1 MLNLNH
7 LRVFYEAAKNMS
19 YTKAAKKLF
28 ITQPAV
34 STQIRL
40 LEDSLNLH
48 LFKKKGRSIQLTE
61 EGRTIFKYARRIFE
75 WEKEIENVISE
86 MNQLKVGNL
95 RLGTTKTYARYFM
108 PLLIHSFRTRYPGI
122 IIHLD
127 EGSSLDMIQSLIEL
141 KNEVAIIAKVED
153 NPSVNFIPFS
163 HEELVL
169 ILPPSHRLAR
179 RNEISIKEIAQE
191 PVIMKENGSGTRKM
205 VNALFKRNGINPEI
219 LMETSNT
226 EFIKELVGRGD
237 GISFLVKEAVLME
250 IKEGKLSSATLKE
263 GRMSLDISIAYLKDQ
278 PLSRPAQAFLK
289 ILNEIAPAKNK
300 RDDGIR
306 KIMARMLKEWK

>member
-1 MLNLNH
+1 MINLNH
-7 LRVFYEAAKNMS
+7 LRVFFEAAKNMS

-34 STQIRL
+34 STQIKL
-40 LEDSLNLH
+40 LEGAFNLH
-48 LFKKKGRSIQLTE
+48 LFKKKGRSIQLTD
-61 EGRTIFKYARRIFE
+61 EGKAIFNYASRIFE
-75 WEKEIENVISE
+75 CEREIEKVVSE
-86 MNQLKVGNL
+86 MNELKRGTL

-108 PLLIHSFRTRYPGI
+108 PFLIHSFRTEYPGI

-127 EGSSLDMIQSLIEL
+127 EGSSLDMIRSLIEL

-153 NPSVNFIPFS
+153 NPAVLFTPFS

-169 ILPPSHRLAR
+169 ILPPNHKLSGKR
-179 RNEISIKEIAQE
+179 ISAMELSGE
-191 PVIMKENGSGTRKM
+191 PLIMKENGSGTRKI
-205 VNALFKRNGINPEI
+205 VNNLFLKYGVKPEI

-237 GISFLVKEAVLME
+237 GISFLVKEAVITE
-250 IKEGKLSSATLKE
+250 ITQEKLSTATLKE
-263 GRMSLDISIAYLKDQ
+263 EKLYLDVSIAYLKDQ
-278 PLSRPAQAFLK
+278 PLSRPAQTFLK
-289 ILNEIAPAKNK
+289 MLNEIAPHRKGK
-300 RDDGIR
+300 EHGIR